1 MGFDRGPGGG
11 VRFSAVT
18 AARSSGDRCD
28 ASADVLAPANLS
40 EMHPAMTGR
49 RPVLHWLL
57 LLALVAMWGS
67 SFMLTKVSVAAVPPS
82 IVVAGRLAIA
92 AVLLVGALMLSGKR
106 LPGWGRH
113 WPFFIAMALVGNC
126 IPFWLISW
134 GQQGIDSGLAGILMA
149 IMPLTTLVLAHHFV
163 AGERL
168 NRFRVGGFVTGF
180 GGIVIL
186 VGPEAVLEFDGGGS
200 ALVSELA
207 VLAGAVCYA
216 VATIV
221 ARCRPDSDALVAASG
236 VMIAAAMIMAPVAA
250 FNDGVR
256 SFDLSPLGASAIFL
270 LGVMST
276 ALATVVYFKLITLAG
291 PSFLSLINY
300 LIPLWAVLLGT
311 VLLGEKPEWTALIAL
326 VLVLSGI
333 ALSEVGSGAA
343 GPRRPG
349 PGRPGPR

>member
-1 MGFDRGPGGG
+1 M
-11 VRFSAVT
+11 
-18 AARSSGDRCD
+18 
-28 ASADVLAPANLS
+28 
-40 EMHPAMTGR
+40 MGR
-49 RPVLHWLL
+49 RPVVHWLL

-67 SFMLTKVSVAAVPPS
+67 SFMLTKVAVSAIPPS
-82 IVVAGRLAIA
+82 IVVAGRLVIA
-92 AVLLVGALMLSGKR
+92 AVLLFGALNIAGRR

-113 WPFFIAMALVGNC
+113 WLFFIAMALVGNC

-134 GQQGIDSGLAGILMA
+134 GQRGIDSGLAGILMA
-149 IMPLTTLVLAHHFV
+149 IMPLTTLVLAHLFV
-163 AGERL
+163 EGERL
-168 NRFRVGGFVTGF
+168 NRTRAVGFLTGF
-180 GGIVIL
+180 CGIVIL
-186 VGPEAVLEFDGGGS
+186 VGPEAALEFAGGGS

-221 ARCRPDSDALVAASG
+221 ARRRPKSDALVAASG
-236 VMIAAAMIMAPVAA
+236 VMIAATVIMAPVAA
-250 FNDGVR
+250 VNDGVR
-256 SFDLSPLGASAIFL
+256 PFELSLIGASAIAL

-311 VLLGEKPEWTALIAL
+311 ILLGETPEWTALIAL

-333 ALSEVGSGAA
+333 AVSEAGSGAV
-343 GPRRPG
+343 RTK
-349 PGRPGPR
+349 

>member
-1 MGFDRGPGGG
+1 
-11 VRFSAVT
+11 VRWF
-18 AARSSGDRCD
+18 AAD
-28 ASADVLAPANLS
+28 APATANPLAAIPS
-40 EMHPAMTGR
+40 MMGR
-49 RPVLHWLL
+49 RPVIHWLL
-57 LLALVAMWGS
+57 LLSLVAMWGS
-67 SFMLTKVSVAAVPPS
+67 SFMLTKVSVAAIPPS

-92 AVLLVGALMLSGKR
+92 AVLLFGALVIAGRR

-113 WPFFIAMALVGNC
+113 WLFFIAMALVGNC

-149 IMPLTTLVLAHHFV
+149 VMPLTTLVLAHLFV
-163 AGERL
+163 EGERL
-168 NRFRVGGFVTGF
+168 NRSRVAGFLIGF
-180 GGIVIL
+180 CGIVIL
-186 VGPEAVLEFDGGGS
+186 VGPEAALEFEAGGS
-200 ALVSELA
+200 VLVSELA

-221 ARCRPDSDALVAASG
+221 ARRRPKSDALVAASG
-236 VMIAAAMIMAPVAA
+236 VMIAAAAIMAPVAA
-250 FNDGVR
+250 VSDGAR
-256 SFDLSPLGASAIFL
+256 PFELSPAAASAVVL

-311 VLLGEKPEWTALIAL
+311 MVLGETPEWTALIAL

-333 ALSEVGSGAA
+333 ALSEAGSAAVGTK
-343 GPRRPG
+343 RPNL
-349 PGRPGPR
+349 R